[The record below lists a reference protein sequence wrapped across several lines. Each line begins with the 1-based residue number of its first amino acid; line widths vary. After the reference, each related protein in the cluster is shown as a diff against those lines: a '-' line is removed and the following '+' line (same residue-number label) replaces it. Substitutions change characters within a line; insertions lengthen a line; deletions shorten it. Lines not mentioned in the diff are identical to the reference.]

1 MKGKI
6 VKGIANKATKK
17 AVKSTSKIAGYR
29 KKAQAIIDRGLKRG
43 LQDEMI
49 EVLGTLDVNDLVKS
63 AIGLDKLKHK
73 MKYVRQLPKIKQELE
88 VYKEKVEHKKALQE
102 AVRIMKEQFN
112 EAKQKTSTEAVRKLI
127 NDSEYKNIAILK
139 DFDDKKYTS
148 KDLKRFIKEMEDTRL
163 VEMVE
168 IRVEGEIDEF
178 FEKYFKELRLN
189 AKDKPKIEELKN
201 FFRNKMSEF
210 YDFVDYV
217 TTNESFTKRFYDK
230 EDIQGYEEEMRDRL
244 HRMINLT
251 KTKKYK

>member
-1 MKGKI
+1 MKGNI
-6 VKGIANKATKK
+6 IKGIANKVTKK
-17 AVKSTSKIAGYR
+17 AVKGTGKISGYR

-73 MKYVRQLPKIKQELE
+73 MKYVRQLPKIKKELE
-88 VYKEKVEHKKALQE
+88 EYKERVEHKKAQQE
-102 AVRIMKEQFN
+102 AIRIMKEQFN
-112 EAKQKTSTEAVRKLI
+112 EAKQKTSIEAVRKLI
-127 NDSEYKNIAILK
+127 NDSSYKNFAIFK

-148 KDLKRFIKEMEDTRL
+148 NDLKRFIKEMNDTRL
-163 VEMVE
+163 VELVE
-168 IRVEGEIDEF
+168 IRTEKEIDGF

-189 AKDKPKIEELKN
+189 AKDRPKIEDLKD
-201 FFRNKMSEF
+201 FFRNKMCDF

-230 EDIQGYEEEMRDRL
+230 EDIQGYDDEMRDRL
-244 HRMINLT
+244 HRMLNLT